1 MPDRRKHWKPNRM
14 TPLSE
19 TPETRALNVAND
31 ALREASLARQAI
43 IAHERQC
50 VERSREAAQSFDR
63 MGQELRAFM
72 AQTRD
77 ARTRLHDRVDQT
89 QDRITENQV
98 QVLEGFAALR
108 SGLIRGLFA
117 ALVALTGG
125 VAAMA
130 WYLITEPMAGRLAP

>member
-1 MPDRRKHWKPNRM
+1 MPSTADA
-14 TPLSE
+14 SD
-19 TPETRALNVAND
+19 TRALHTANE

-50 VERSREAAQSFDR
+50 VERSREAAQSFER
-63 MGQELRAFM
+63 MGQELRAFI
-72 AQTRD
+72 AQARD

-117 ALVALTGG
+117 TLVTLTGG
-125 VAAMA
+125 TAAMA
-130 WYLITEPMAGRLAP
+130 WYLLTGPMAGRLSP

>member
-1 MPDRRKHWKPNRM
+1 MPSIAD
-14 TPLSE
+14 TSS
-19 TPETRALNVAND
+19 TRALHTANE

-98 QVLEGFAALR
+98 QVLESFAALR

-117 ALVALTGG
+117 ALLTLMGG
-125 VAAMA
+125 IGIMA
-130 WYLITEPMAGRLAP
+130 WYLLTGPMAGRLAS

>member
-1 MPDRRKHWKPNRM
+1 MSASIGGGKA
-14 TPLSE
+14 S
-19 TPETRALNVAND
+19 ALDTANE
-31 ALREASLARQAI
+31 ALREAGLARQAI

-50 VERSREAAQSFDR
+50 VERSREAAQSFER

-77 ARTRLHDRVDQT
+77 ARVRLHDRVDQT

-117 ALVALTGG
+117 TLLALTGG
-125 VAAMA
+125 TAAMA
-130 WYLITEPMAGRLAP
+130 WYLMTERLAP

>member
-1 MPDRRKHWKPNRM
+1 MPASTD
-14 TPLSE
+14 SSDS
-19 TPETRALNVAND
+19 RALHTAND
-31 ALREASLARQAI
+31 ALREAGLARQAI

-50 VERSREAAQSFDR
+50 VERSREAAQAFDR

-77 ARTRLHDRVDQT
+77 ARIRLHARIDQT
-89 QDRITENQV
+89 RDRITENQM

-117 ALVALTGG
+117 ALLAVTGGIAAMTWYLLTGP
-125 VAAMA
+125 
-130 WYLITEPMAGRLAP
+130 LAGRPPP